1 MPQVI
6 FVCLLHV
13 TVAYLVRNTPLVPL
27 FFIAWIVGGT
37 CNQNLMCAQ
46 HELSHFL
53 AYKKPSYNKILSIVS
68 NMPLA
73 IPMATSFRKY
83 HQEHHSD
90 MVRDGAPPMC
100 TTTNLHQQGCGH
112 HRRGPP
118 NIL

>member
-1 MPQVI
+1 M
-6 FVCLLHV
+6 
-13 TVAYLVRNTPLVPL
+13 TVAYLVRDMPLVPL

-90 MVRDGAPPMC
+90 MVRGLIVCAAGYPNNPHC
-100 TTTNLHQQGCGH
+100 YRAWTTLTSTCLHSL
-112 HRRGPP
+112 R
-118 NIL
+118 LAS